1 MALLWGCAVSS
12 LSAEVERTTSG
23 LTQLVIEESGGYFL
37 GAGVRWGS
45 LSGVEWGSF
54 CAGFGGVTRGPL
66 PFLTTVLPPIF
77 IGIAFLLSD
86 AMFGERIVMDDS
98 LYHIS

>member
-1 MALLWGCAVSS
+1 M
-12 LSAEVERTTSG
+12 
-23 LTQLVIEESGGYFL
+23 
-37 GAGVRWGS
+37 GAAVRWGG
-45 LSGVEWGSF
+45 LAGVARGSA
-54 CAGFGGVTRGPL
+54 CAGLGGVTRGPL